1 MRTSYSALDTYK
13 TCPQRYKFQEIDR
26 IKTPKSREAAFG
38 SSVHEALQYMFT
50 RNPLFPTQDE
60 VVNAFRER
68 WTARSANIKW
78 KDGEAQAFLEEGID
92 ILKKFYTHNQPW
104 NFDVLEMESRFEL
117 PLKDDKNGA
126 EHRLAGQIDRIDKLA
141 DGSYEIIDYK
151 TARRMPSQA
160 TLDENLQ
167 MSIYHLALTDRWP
180 HLKDRP
186 IKLSLYFI
194 KHGEKLTTLRDA
206 KSLATTKMAVLDT
219 IGEIEKNAAQN
230 NFPPN
235 PGPLCD
241 WCGYKKICPMW
252 KHFYKKREVTDEEIK
267 VAVEG
272 YFKFKSESDLA
283 TKNIKKLQPIIH
295 EYLSKHELGRIFGDE
310 GYITRTVKTQPIF
323 DLEKLQPM
331 LENAGLWTEVL
342 KVDDRR
348 LVKAVSSLPDEIRAK
363 VLTEALTGEKETK
376 TLTLTRK
383 KLAEPEEE

>member
-13 TCPQRYKFQEIDR
+13 TCPQKYKFQEIDK
-26 IKTPKSREAAFG
+26 IKTPKSREAVFG
-38 SSVHEALQYMFT
+38 FSVHEALQYMFT

-60 VVNAFRER
+60 VVSVFRER

-78 KDGEAQAFLEEGID
+78 KDGEAQAFLDEGVD

-117 PLKDDKNGA
+117 ASPDQERGIT
-126 EHRLAGQIDRIDKLA
+126 HTLAGVVDRIDKLA
-141 DGSYEIIDYK
+141 DGGYEIIDYK

-160 TLDENLQ
+160 ALDENLQ
-167 MSIYHLALTDRWP
+167 MSIYHLGLIDRWP
-180 HLKDRP
+180 HLENKP
-186 IKLSLYFI
+186 IKLSLYFV
-194 KHGEKLTTLRDA
+194 KHGEKLTTVRDT
-206 KSLATTKMAVLDT
+206 KSLTATKAVVLDT
-219 IGEIEKNAAQN
+219 IGEIETNTAQN

-235 PGPLCD
+235 PGPLCN

-267 VAVEG
+267 VAVAD
-272 YFKFKSESDLA
+272 YFKFKNESDLA

-295 EYLSKHELGRIFGDE
+295 EYMSRHELGRIFGDE
-310 GYITRTVKTQPIF
+310 GYITRTIKTQPIF
-323 DLEKLQPM
+323 DLKKLQPV

-342 KVDDRR
+342 KVDDRK
-348 LVKAVSSLPDEIRAK
+348 LVRAVSSLPDEIRAK
-363 VLTEALTGEKETK
+363 VLTEAPTGEKETK

-383 KLAEPEEE
+383 KLTEPED